1 MSVFKKIKD
10 VLFDIEED
18 EDTSVSRET
27 TTKVVKENN
36 PIKEVKMPVEDNH
49 DDEISS
55 EMPKRNNNF
64 NFPLDFDD
72 DLPSRSDKNNIESKK
87 STYNNKVN
95 NDLFDDDFDV
105 PRRNREDYIVKESDY
120 NKKEQPR
127 DYSKFLQPKKEEKK
141 IFRPS
146 PVISPVYGVL
156 NQNYTKDDVIV
167 KTDTGVKSP
176 TLEDVRKKAYEKQ
189 KEEANKKVEDEFA
202 EPLKT
207 LDEILINNQNIKEEP
222 KVEEENKTLEETP
235 MEKEE
240 KVKVEKK
247 LEVKEEE
254 KVNVSDD
261 DDDKSEDDTLEKDLF
276 NLIDSM
282 YENKDEEEEE

>member
-1 MSVFKKIKD
+1 M
-10 VLFDIEED
+10 
-18 EDTSVSRET
+18 
-27 TTKVVKENN
+27 
-36 PIKEVKMPVEDNH
+36 
-49 DDEISS
+49 
-55 EMPKRNNNF
+55 
-64 NFPLDFDD
+64 
-72 DLPSRSDKNNIESKK
+72 
-87 STYNNKVN
+87 
-95 NDLFDDDFDV
+95 
-105 PRRNREDYIVKESDY
+105 
-120 NKKEQPR
+120 
-127 DYSKFLQPKKEEKK
+127 KKEEKK

-189 KEEANKKVEDEFA
+189 KEEENKKVDDEFA

-222 KVEEENKTLEETP
+222 EKEETP
-235 MEKEE
+235 VE
-240 KVKVEKK
+240 KVDKNVKLEKK
-247 LEVKEEE
+247 IEVKAEE

-261 DDDKSEDDTLEKDLF
+261 DNKSEDDTLEKDLF

>member
-10 VLFDIEED
+10 VLFDIEDD

-27 TTKVVKENN
+27 TTKVVKEKN

-55 EMPKRNNNF
+55 EMPKKNNSF

-72 DLPSRSDKNNIESKK
+72 DLPSRSDKSSVEPKK
-87 STYNNKVN
+87 NTYNKVN

-105 PRRNREDYIVKESDY
+105 PRRNRGDYIVKETDY
-120 NKKEQPR
+120 NKKEQPI

-189 KEEANKKVEDEFA
+189 KEE
-202 EPLKT
+202 
-207 LDEILINNQNIKEEP
+207 
-222 KVEEENKTLEETP
+222 
-235 MEKEE
+235 
-240 KVKVEKK
+240 
-247 LEVKEEE
+247 
-254 KVNVSDD
+254 
-261 DDDKSEDDTLEKDLF
+261 
-276 NLIDSM
+276 
-282 YENKDEEEEE
+282 

>member
-18 EDTSVSRET
+18 EDTSISRET
-27 TTKVVKENN
+27 STKVVKENN
-36 PIKEVKMPVEDNH
+36 PIKEVKMPVEENH
-49 DDEISS
+49 DDEITS
-55 EMPKRNNNF
+55 EVPKRNNSF
-64 NFPLDFDD
+64 NFPLD
-72 DLPSRSDKNNIESKK
+72 
-87 STYNNKVN
+87 
-95 NDLFDDDFDV
+95 FDDDFDV
-105 PRRNREDYIVKESDY
+105 PRRNREDYVVKETDY

-189 KEEANKKVEDEFA
+189 KEEENKKVDDEFA

-222 KVEEENKTLEETP
+222 EIEETP
-235 MEKEE
+235 VE
-240 KVKVEKK
+240 KVDKNVKLEKK
-247 LEVKEEE
+247 IEVKEEE
-254 KVNVSDD
+254 KVNVSD